1 MRGKHPM
8 QVITAALAFV
18 PVALIVIGILHIIER
33 WRHVSLEQ
41 WIELSVAGIIALV
54 TSLLLLRQRTAQS

>member
-41 WIELSVAGIIALV
+41 WIELSVAGIIAL
-54 TSLLLLRQRTAQS
+54 S